1 MNRIRELRLEKK
13 ISMKEAARQLNMPY
27 TTYVNYEKGTRE
39 PNSETLI
46 EIANYYNTSIDY
58 MLGKSD
64 TRIDEKTL
72 GIVNEIDTG
81 LLAQAGNIR
90 DALILQAKRDS
101 EIPPGFQPLPETYK
115 APIVGRIAC
124 GQPITAEENIEGY
137 ADVPVGKRVDF
148 CLLCEGDSMIDAGID
163 DGDVVYIRKQPD
175 IENGEIAAVRIENEA
190 TLKRVYKYPDRLV
203 LQPENRSY
211 PPMTYV
217 GEEMNQVS
225 IEGKA
230 VGWTHWV

>member
-1 MNRIRELRLEKK
+1 MNLGEIIKAFRTENGYSMDDFAAKSGLSKAYISILE
-13 ISMKEAARQLNMPY
+13 RNRNP
-27 TTYVNYEKGTRE
+27 VNGKPAVPSLETIKSVASAMNIDFNDVIAMLDGTQE
-39 PNSETLI
+39 VSL
-46 EIANYYNTSIDY
+46 
-58 MLGKSD
+58 
-64 TRIDEKTL
+64 
-72 GIVNEIDTG
+72 
-81 LLAQAGNIR
+81 
-90 DALILQAKRDS
+90 
-101 EIPPGFQPLPETYK
+101 IPPGFMPLPETYK
-115 APIVGRIAC
+115 VPLVGRIAC

-137 ADVPVGKRVDF
+137 MDVPKGKHVDF

-175 IENGEIAAVRIENEA
+175 IENGQIAAVRIDNEA

-211 PPMTYV
+211 PPLTYV

-230 VGWTHWV
+230 VGWMHWI

>member
-1 MNRIRELRLEKK
+1 MTTVERMKMRRKELGLSAEIVAERLGV
-13 ISMKEAARQLNMPY
+13 SPATVYR
-27 TTYVNYEKGTRE
+27 YEKGD
-39 PNSETLI
+39 I
-46 EIANYYNTSIDY
+46 EKLPGDILPALSKILHTTPAYL
-58 MLGKSD
+58 MGW
-64 TRIDEKTL
+64 E
-72 GIVNEIDTG
+72 
-81 LLAQAGNIR
+81 AR
-90 DALILQAKRDS
+90 DADSAS

-148 CLLCEGDSMIDAGID
+148 FLLCEGDSMIDAGID
-163 DGDVVYIRKQPD
+163 DGDVVYIRKQAD
-175 IENGEIAAVRIENEA
+175 IENGEIAAVRIDNEA